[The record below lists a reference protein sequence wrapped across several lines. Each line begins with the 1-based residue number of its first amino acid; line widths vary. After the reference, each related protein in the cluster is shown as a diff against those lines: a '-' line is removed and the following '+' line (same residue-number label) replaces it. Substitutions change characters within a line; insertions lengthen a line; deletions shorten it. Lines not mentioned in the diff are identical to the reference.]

1 MGVQLKEK
9 KQAAEAVVPA
19 KIPYF
24 MLGVIA
30 GLIGKIKCSTYES
43 FDLIRGKTE
52 LLNRELQKLGE
63 KAGGD
68 QGKADIIWKTES
80 DLTKTEF
87 AWLEK
92 ENFKAMIPELG
103 LSADQIGVLEFWAV
117 KD

>member
-1 MGVQLKEK
+1 MGVKIKEK
-9 KQAAEAVVPA
+9 KESAETLAPA

-24 MLGVIA
+24 MLGVISD
-30 GLIGKIKCSTYES
+30 LIGKFSCKSYEDFELIK
-43 FDLIRGKTE
+43 GKKE
-52 LLNRELQKLGE
+52 ALNKQLQSLAE

-68 QGKADIIWKTES
+68 QAKADVIWRTES

-103 LSADQIGVLEFWAV
+103 LKADQIGVLEFWAV